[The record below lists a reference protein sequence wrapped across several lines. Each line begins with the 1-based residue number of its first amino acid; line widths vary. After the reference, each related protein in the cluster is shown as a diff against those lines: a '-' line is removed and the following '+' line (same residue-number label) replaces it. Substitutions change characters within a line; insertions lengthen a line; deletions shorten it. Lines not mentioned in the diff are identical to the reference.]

1 MKTENRSHCPITF
14 ALDLFG
20 DKWSLLILRDILFK
34 NKKYYQ
40 EFSKSEEGIATNI
53 LADRLLKLE
62 NNGFITKTKDETNK
76 KQNIYSPT
84 KKSQDLIPMLVEMIA
99 WSAQYD
105 PKTGVPPKIKKQ
117 LIHDKNG
124 YIKQVMAKTAGS

>member
-1 MKTENRSHCPITF
+1 MKIENRSHCPITF

-20 DKWSLLILRDILFK
+20 DKWSLLILRDIIFK
-34 NKKYYQ
+34 GKTHYQ
-40 EFSKSEEGIATNI
+40 EFAQSEEGISTNI

-62 NNGFITKTKDETNK
+62 SNGFITKMKDETNK

-99 WSAQYD
+99 WSAKYD
-105 PKTGVPPKIKKQ
+105 PDTGVPLKIKKQ
-117 LIHDKNG
+117 LAHDKNG
-124 YIKQVMAKTAGS
+124 YIEQVIAKTAGS